1 MIAGILREPDHDR
14 RVALLPTEM
23 SWLAKAGVEI
33 MVEQGAGEGTFTYDS
48 EYADAGA
55 LIAGRNDI
63 FGRCDLLLSVNPP
76 VADDVGLFRKG
87 QILVT
92 ILNPVENEEWLSSV
106 RDAGLTVMGLDMVP
120 RSTRAQSMD
129 VLSSMATVSG
139 YKAVLDSAC
148 RLPHFFP
155 MFMTAAGTIRP
166 AKLLVLGAGVA
177 GLQAI
182 AVARKMGAVVEA
194 FDVRP
199 AVKEEVMSLGAKFVE
214 VEGAIDDKSAGGYA
228 VEQTE
233 EFRRKQRELI
243 RERAIAADVIIATAQ
258 IPGRKAPVLIT
269 RETVESMKKGSVIID
284 LAAST
289 GGNCEVTEN
298 KKTIRVNGVVV
309 VGKSDYPADMPFDS
323 SKMYGNNLISLLK
336 LLINKEGEM
345 NLDFTD
351 EIIMGVCAVH
361 NGEFVSARLKQL
373 LNIV

>member
-1 MIAGILREPDHDR
+1 MTAGILREPGHDR
-14 RVALLPTEM
+14 RVALLPAEM
-23 SWLAKAGVEI
+23 AWLAKAGISILVEK
-33 MVEQGAGEGTFTYDS
+33 GAGEGTFTYDS
-48 EYADAGA
+48 EYVEAGA
-55 LIAGRNDI
+55 LISDRTDLYN
-63 FGRCDLLLSVNPP
+63 RCNLLLTVNPP
-76 VADDVGLFRKG
+76 VADNINLFRKG
-87 QILVT
+87 QVIVT
-92 ILNPVENEEWLSSV
+92 ILNPVENAEWLSQV
-106 RDAGLTVMGLDMVP
+106 REAGVTVLGLDMVP
-120 RSTRAQSMD
+120 RSTRAQAMD

-155 MFMTAAGTIRP
+155 MFMSAAGTIKP

-182 AVARKMGAVVEA
+182 SVARKLGAVVEA

-214 VEGAIDDKSAGGYA
+214 VEGAIDDKAAGGYA

-243 RERAIAADVIIATAQ
+243 HERAIASDIVISTAQ
-258 IPGRKAPVLIT
+258 VPGRKAPVLIT

-298 KKTIRVNGVVV
+298 GKAVRVNGVVV

-323 SKMYGNNLISLLK
+323 SKMYGNNLTSLLK
-336 LLINKEGEM
+336 ILINTEGEL

-361 NGEFVSARLKQL
+361 NGEYVSARLKQL

>member
-1 MIAGILREPDHDR
+1 MTAGILREPDNDR
-14 RVALLPTEM
+14 RVALLPAEM
-23 SWLAKAGVEI
+23 AWLAKTGAEILVEK
-33 MVEQGAGEGTFTYDS
+33 GAGEGTFTNDS
-48 EYADAGA
+48 EYSEAGA
-55 LIAGRNDI
+55 LITGRTDI
-63 FGRCDLLLSVNPP
+63 YKKCDLILTVNPP
-76 VADDVGLFRKG
+76 VADEIRLFRKG
-87 QILVT
+87 QVLVT
-92 ILNPVENEEWLSSV
+92 ILNPVENAVWLSQV
-106 RDAGLTVMGLDMVP
+106 RDAGVTVLGLDMVP
-120 RSTRAQSMD
+120 RSTRAQAMD

-155 MFMTAAGTIRP
+155 MFMSAAGTIRP

-182 AVARKMGAVVEA
+182 AVAKKMGAVVEA

-214 VEGAIDDKSAGGYA
+214 VEGAVDDKTAGGYA

-233 EFRRKQRELI
+233 EFKRKQRELI
-243 RERAIAADVIIATAQ
+243 RERAIASDVIISTAQ

-298 KKTIRVNGVVV
+298 GKTVRVNGVVV

-323 SKMYGNNLISLLK
+323 SKMYGNNLTSLLK
-336 LLINKEGEM
+336 ILINKEGELT
-345 NLDFTD
+345 LDFTD
-351 EIIMGVCAVH
+351 EIITGVCAVH
-361 NGEFVSARLKQL
+361 DGEYVSPRLKQL
-373 LNIV
+373 LNIE